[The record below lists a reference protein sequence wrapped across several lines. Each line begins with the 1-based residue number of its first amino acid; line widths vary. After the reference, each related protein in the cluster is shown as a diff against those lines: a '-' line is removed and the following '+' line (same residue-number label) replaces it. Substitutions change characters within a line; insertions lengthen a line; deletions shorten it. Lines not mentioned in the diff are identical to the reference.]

1 MDWNSDGIRDLL
13 CGDRGGYL
21 NVFIQTDSGLVSYLR
36 LRKQN
41 GDTIDVGT
49 NSCPTVIDWNSDGRK
64 DVVISREN
72 AITLLFLNI
81 GSDTWPVFQDSI
93 IVSVGGSWLVFSR
106 GQPRAYDLD
115 QDGRQDLIYGEMSG
129 YIHFLRNLGPDSF
142 ATLARPET
150 LRTVTGSRIMPPG
163 SPARESKV
171 GVCDWNNDGTP
182 DLLVGGYSGLID
194 LYLGVPQVGLAED
207 AGYRFSEVSF
217 RIRPNPARD
226 KAQVWFSPFARENGC
241 CLRLYNSA
249 GRCVRSVSFSSA
261 SAGPENSSVL
271 LDLRGLPAG
280 VYLAYLKKPGRKSA
294 QKLVVEE

>member
-1 MDWNSDGIRDLL
+1 MDWNSDGRRDLL

-21 NVFIQTDSGLVSYLR
+21 NVFIQTDAGLVPYLR

-64 DVVISREN
+64 DVVISRES

-93 IVSVGGSWLVFSR
+93 ILTVGGSWLVFSR

-150 LRTVTGSRIMPPG
+150 LRTVTGSKITPPG

-171 GVCDWNNDGTP
+171 GLCDWNNDGTP

-207 AGYRFSEVSF
+207 AGNRISEASF
-217 RIRPNPARD
+217 RLWPNPARA
-226 KAQVWFSPFARENGC
+226 KARIRFSSLAREDGC
-241 CLRLYNSA
+241 FLRLYNA
-249 GRCVRSVSFSSA
+249 LGCCVQSVSLTPTSA
-261 SAGPENSSVL
+261 RTENSSVL
-271 LDLRGLPAG
+271 LDLRGLAAG
-280 VYLAYLKKPGRKSA
+280 VYLAYLEEPGRKSA